1 MGNICCSK
9 GACRV
14 LPQQSSPVLDFP
26 VEHVSEGEQAAST
39 PVLVFGSN
47 DLYTPNLEESSP
59 VFTYPQKW
67 AIPVRD
73 CLKPLSE
80 KNSLINDCI
89 LESLEDLPTSEE
101 FPEGSDTGVFS
112 GGSEG
117 DVSSSDTEVAH
128 TSTSKKPL
136 KKRFIKVNLRNQ
148 ARDGRLKGTE
158 VVRISKLSKDVTFLD
173 SDEDS
178 SGCSSDSLSH
188 VSLPGM
194 EAPITSTT
202 FTEELRR
209 LNPSFETGKG
219 EPQLTTMA
227 PFFSTRNDVQ
237 FRRLNPSL
245 ESGVGGPQQ
254 IDMAPFI
261 STRNGKYSGL
271 TLLLT
276 TKLVLIHAVHPWC
289 LHSGEPAW
297 LQVSMGN

>member
-1 MGNICCSK
+1 MLRCSH
-9 GACRV
+9 CF
-14 LPQQSSPVLDFP
+14 LF
-26 VEHVSEGEQAAST
+26 
-39 PVLVFGSN
+39 
-47 DLYTPNLEESSP
+47 
-59 VFTYPQKW
+59 
-67 AIPVRD
+67 
-73 CLKPLSE
+73 
-80 KNSLINDCI
+80 SLQ
-89 LESLEDLPTSEE
+89 
-101 FPEGSDTGVFS
+101 
-112 GGSEG
+112 
-117 DVSSSDTEVAH
+117 VAH